1 MAEKDY
7 LKNLP
12 SIASLLEQDCVKE
25 LLALR
30 GRELIVRALRKSVD
44 TTREA
49 ITHEKKIVGK
59 EDALEIVLSTFRR
72 VLDDLLS
79 PSPARVIN
87 GTGIIIHTNLGRAP
101 LPHFAVE
108 RISEI
113 ASSYS
118 ALEFDVSE
126 GKRGSRND
134 HVEGLLKEI
143 CGCEAAL
150 SVNNNA
156 AALLLIL
163 SALSRGRE
171 TVVSRG
177 QLVEIGGSFR
187 IPEIL
192 EQSGARLVEVGT
204 TNRTRI
210 ADFEGAVTDNTAL
223 FLTVHRSNFYMGG
236 FVEEVPLEELCALG
250 KRYSIPVVYDWGS
263 GSIFDLSHH
272 GFPDERGVRFALDCG
287 ADIVS
292 FSGDKLFGGPQ
303 AGIIAGKKDLVEVMK
318 KHPLARALRLD
329 KLSIAALN
337 SLLTCYLDEEV
348 AKRELPVLKMLLKDD
363 REIRRRAVRMRGKAL
378 KHARGADARF
388 EVIQDDAEC
397 GGGALPGVKVKTW
410 CLAISSEHLSPHEM
424 SLAFRLNDPP
434 VIGRISG
441 ERFLIDFRTVFPEEE
456 EELLASIRRVFTG
469 SA

>member
-192 EQSGARLVEVGT
+192 LRFVYCRASWQEEQRE
-204 TNRTRI
+204 
-210 ADFEGAVTDNTAL
+210 
-223 FLTVHRSNFYMGG
+223 
-236 FVEEVPLEELCALG
+236 
-250 KRYSIPVVYDWGS
+250 YD
-263 GSIFDLSHH
+263 
-272 GFPDERGVRFALDCG
+272 E
-287 ADIVS
+287 
-292 FSGDKLFGGPQ
+292 
-303 AGIIAGKKDLVEVMK
+303 
-318 KHPLARALRLD
+318 
-329 KLSIAALN
+329 
-337 SLLTCYLDEEV
+337 
-348 AKRELPVLKMLLKDD
+348 
-363 REIRRRAVRMRGKAL
+363 
-378 KHARGADARF
+378 
-388 EVIQDDAEC
+388 
-397 GGGALPGVKVKTW
+397 
-410 CLAISSEHLSPHEM
+410 
-424 SLAFRLNDPP
+424 
-434 VIGRISG
+434 
-441 ERFLIDFRTVFPEEE
+441 
-456 EELLASIRRVFTG
+456 
-469 SA
+469 